1 LYQTVI
7 LQERYMNIYILLIFL
22 VPNIILQNK
31 KVYMYIYGLIS
42 YVIIYIYIYYVY
54 IFLYFYREE
63 SVVQE
68 NLCQYRFPLTFPRE
82 FVYIF

>member
-1 LYQTVI
+1 
-7 LQERYMNIYILLIFL
+7 
-22 VPNIILQNK
+22 
-31 KVYMYIYGLIS
+31 MYIYGLIS